1 LCLWRELKK
10 RRKAMFKPNF
20 KSTVP
25 IYEQIT
31 AQAKEY
37 VLKGYLKPNE
47 PLPSIR
53 KLATM
58 IGVNPN
64 TVAKAY
70 QELERQHIIVT
81 IRGKGTF
88 VEENPA
94 IEATGVSEFKESLKP
109 VLAEMLLAG
118 MDEERITECVRS
130 VLSELSTK
138 KGE

>member
-1 LCLWRELKK
+1 
-10 RRKAMFKPNF
+10 MFKPDF

-25 IYEQIT
+25 IYEQII

-37 VLKGYLKPNE
+37 VLKGWLKPGE
-47 PLPSIR
+47 VLPSIR

-88 VEENPA
+88 VEENPCL
-94 IEATGVSEFKESLKP
+94 ERVKESEFADRLKP
-109 VLAEMLLAG
+109 VAAEMLLAG
-118 MDEERITECVRS
+118 MSESEILDCVKG
-130 VLSELSTK
+130 VLADLGTG

>member
-1 LCLWRELKK
+1 MLYSEE
-10 RRKAMFKPNF
+10 RRRAMFKPDF

-31 AQAKEY
+31 AQVKEY
-37 VLKGYLKPNE
+37 VLKGYLKPND
-47 PLPSIR
+47 PMPSIR
-53 KLATM
+53 RLATM
-58 IGVNPN
+58 IDVNPN

-70 QELERQHIIVT
+70 QDLERQHIIVT

-88 VEENPA
+88 VEENPCL
-94 IEATGVSEFKESLKP
+94 EGPKRGELENKLKP

-118 MDEERITECVRS
+118 ISREEILKNVGSLLDELNTR
-130 VLSELSTK
+130 

>member
-1 LCLWRELKK
+1 
-10 RRKAMFKPNF
+10 MFKPDF

-25 IYEQIT
+25 IYEQIIT
-31 AQAKEY
+31 QAKEY
-37 VLKGYLKPNE
+37 ILKGYLKPKD

-58 IGVNPN
+58 LDINPN

-81 IRGKGTF
+81 IRGRGTF
-88 VEENPA
+88 VEEGPSLDMRT
-94 IEATGVSEFKESLKP
+94 EDEFASQLKP
-109 VLAEMLLAG
+109 IAAEMLLAG
-118 MDEERITECVRS
+118 MGEEEIINCVKS
-130 VLSELSTK
+130 VIRELNTG

>member
-1 LCLWRELKK
+1 
-10 RRKAMFKPNF
+10 MFKPDF

-25 IYEQIT
+25 IYEQII
-31 AQAKEY
+31 AQAKEF

-58 IGVNPN
+58 IDVNPN

-81 IRGKGTF
+81 VRGKGTF
-88 VEENPA
+88 VEESPCL
-94 IEATGVSEFKESLKP
+94 ESVKESEFTDKLKP
-109 VLAEMLLAG
+109 IAAEMLLAG
-118 MDEERITECVRS
+118 MSESEILNCVKG
-130 VLSELSTK
+130 VLTDLCTG

>member
-1 LCLWRELKK
+1 
-10 RRKAMFKPNF
+10 MFKPDF

-25 IYEQIT
+25 IYEQIIT
-31 AQAKEY
+31 QAKEY
-37 VLKGYLKPNE
+37 ILKGYLKPKD

-58 IGVNPN
+58 LDINPN

-81 IRGKGTF
+81 VRGRGTF
-88 VEENPA
+88 VEESPSLDMRT
-94 IEATGVSEFKESLKP
+94 EDEFASQLKP
-109 VLAEMLLAG
+109 IAAEMLLAG
-118 MDEERITECVRS
+118 MGEEEIINCVKS
-130 VLSELSTK
+130 VIRELNTG

>member
-1 LCLWRELKK
+1 
-10 RRKAMFKPNF
+10 MFKPDF

-25 IYEQIT
+25 IYEQIIT
-31 AQAKEY
+31 QAKEY
-37 VLKGYLKPNE
+37 ILKGYLKPKD

-58 IGVNPN
+58 LDINPN

-81 IRGKGTF
+81 IRGRGTF
-88 VEENPA
+88 VEESPSLDMRT
-94 IEATGVSEFKESLKP
+94 ESEFASQIKP
-109 VLAEMLLAG
+109 IAAEMLLAG
-118 MDEERITECVRS
+118 MGEEEIINCVKS
-130 VLSELSTK
+130 VIRELNTG

>member
-1 LCLWRELKK
+1 
-10 RRKAMFKPNF
+10 MFKPDF

-25 IYEQIT
+25 IYEQIIT
-31 AQAKEY
+31 QAKEY
-37 VLKGYLKPNE
+37 ILKGYLKPKD

-58 IGVNPN
+58 LDINPN

-81 IRGKGTF
+81 IRGRGTF
-88 VEENPA
+88 VEESPSLDMRT
-94 IEATGVSEFKESLKP
+94 EDEFASQLKP
-109 VLAEMLLAG
+109 IAAEMLLAG
-118 MDEERITECVRS
+118 MGEEEIINCVKS
-130 VLSELSTK
+130 VIRELNTG

>member
-1 LCLWRELKK
+1 
-10 RRKAMFKPNF
+10 MFKPDF

-25 IYEQIT
+25 IYEQIIT
-31 AQAKEY
+31 QAKEY
-37 VLKGYLKPNE
+37 ILKGYLKPKD

-58 IGVNPN
+58 LDINPN

-81 IRGKGTF
+81 IRGRGTF
-88 VEENPA
+88 VEESPSLDMRTM
-94 IEATGVSEFKESLKP
+94 EEFTARLKP
-109 VLAEMLLAG
+109 IVAEMLLAG
-118 MDEERITECVRS
+118 MNQQEISDCVKS
-130 VLSELSTK
+130 VIQELNTG